1 MMMADHAKP
10 EYATADGN
18 DYAEHKR
25 TYQMFTALVKWNV
38 AALVIILALMYYFLV

>member
-1 MMMADHAKP
+1 MSEHGAI

-25 TYQMFTALVKWNV
+25 TYELFTALTKWGTVAV
-38 AALVIILALMYYFLV
+38 AALMVIMWFTLL